1 MGFTL
6 VPLLLVVELS
16 LEGMSDRLCRPLH
29 KCLTEELRTLQAP
42 MHPRLLPAAF
52 GDRVNPGILLQFSSG
67 GIAFPLFAKG
77 DEEAGSKDWPST
89 WEGLE
94 EGEVGMALGA
104 LCGGSIEVGNGLQ
117 GDAQLGHPCLDQQG
131 IGSDDALIGGQRRG
145 ALDGLE
151 ALRDDICRAPVVSAE
166 KGLKGGTARELG
178 GFQGR
183 PATQKV
189 TEQVGVFVLK
199 PLQQRCTCWTP
210 ARMSLLCRTG
220 WDTLISRTLWCT
232 SLHHRHPRCPDTAA
246 VCQSSCGLNRPWCP
260 SSPQVLALSG
270 TLTHRLSLIEKV
282 SYPAASTRRSRA
294 LVRARR

>member
-52 GDRVNPGILLQFSSG
+52 GDQGNPGILLQFSSG

-104 LCGGSIEVGNGLQ
+104 PRQGLYRQ
-117 GDAQLGHPCLDQQG
+117 NLSDAT
-131 IGSDDALIGGQRRG
+131 RR
-145 ALDGLE
+145 
-151 ALRDDICRAPVVSAE
+151 RAARAGVSAD
-166 KGLKGGTARELG
+166 
-178 GFQGR
+178 
-183 PATQKV
+183 P
-189 TEQVGVFVLK
+189 
-199 PLQQRCTCWTP
+199 
-210 ARMSLLCRTG
+210 
-220 WDTLISRTLWCT
+220 
-232 SLHHRHPRCPDTAA
+232 
-246 VCQSSCGLNRPWCP
+246 CG
-260 SSPQVLALSG
+260 
-270 TLTHRLSLIEKV
+270 
-282 SYPAASTRRSRA
+282 
-294 LVRARR
+294 